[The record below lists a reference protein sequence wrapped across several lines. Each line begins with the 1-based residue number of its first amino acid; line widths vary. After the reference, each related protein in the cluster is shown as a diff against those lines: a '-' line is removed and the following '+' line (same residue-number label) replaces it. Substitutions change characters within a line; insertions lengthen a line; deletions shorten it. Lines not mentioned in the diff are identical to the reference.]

1 MKGQKFRL
9 SSRLK
14 YLILTVWIL
23 FTLSLA
29 GWLFYFSYEQIA
41 RLQALGGEEMVDA
54 VRYQRML
61 LWESTVLFTSL
72 LGGALV
78 IALYMFRDQERSRKL
93 KNFFLTFTHE
103 LKTPLASIQLQAES
117 LAEDLGESQH
127 KSLIERLRSD
137 TNRLGIQL
145 ENSLFLAEADQGEF
159 HFEKVVLP
167 QDVSHLTLAWPSL
180 AVNTIGSATVNAD
193 KRALESIIR
202 NILKNAVDHGRASK
216 MDLTICSEQDKVL
229 LVFKDNGSG
238 FAGDPQ
244 ILGKLFVRPY
254 SGSGNGIGLHLI
266 ERLITKMGGALKFL
280 ETKPNFA
287 IRIELPSASLS

>member
-1 MKGQKFRL
+1 MKGQRFRL

-137 TNRLGIQL
+137 TNSLGIQL
-145 ENSLFLAEADQGEF
+145 ENSLFLAEADAGEF
-159 HFEKVVLP
+159 HFQKISLP
-167 QDVSHLTLAWPSL
+167 QDISHLTLAWPSL
-180 AVNTIGSATVNAD
+180 AVEIHGEATVNAD
-193 KRALESIIR
+193 KRAFESIVR
-202 NILKNAVDHGRASK
+202 NILKNAVDHGRASR
-216 MDLTICSEQDKVL
+216 MRIDISTEAESVRL
-229 LVFKDNGSG
+229 LFKDNGSG
-238 FAGDPQ
+238 FSGDPKV
-244 ILGKLFVRPY
+244 LGKLFVRPY

-266 ERLITKMGGALKFL
+266 ERLITRMGGVIKFP

-287 IRIELPSASLS
+287 IKIELPASGLS

>member
-1 MKGQKFRL
+1 MQGPRFRI

-61 LWESTVLFTSL
+61 LWESTVLFTAL
-72 LGGALV
+72 LGGALA
-78 IALYMFRDQERSRKL
+78 IALYMFRDQERSKKL

-117 LAEDLGESQH
+117 LAEDLGDSPH
-127 KSLIERLRSD
+127 NYLIERLRSE

-145 ENSLFLAEADQGEF
+145 ENSLFLAEADEGEF
-159 HFEKVVLP
+159 HYQKISLP
-167 QDVSHLTLAWPSL
+167 QDISHLTLAWPSL
-180 AVNTIGSATVNAD
+180 KVEINGEAIINAD
-193 KRALESIIR
+193 RRALESVVR

-216 MDLTICSEQDKVL
+216 MHLLIFSEHERVQ

-238 FAGDPQ
+238 FSGDPR

-266 ERLITKMGGALKFL
+266 ERLITRMGGAIKFL
-280 ETKPNFA
+280 ETQPNFA
-287 IRIELPSASLS
+287 IKIELPAASLS